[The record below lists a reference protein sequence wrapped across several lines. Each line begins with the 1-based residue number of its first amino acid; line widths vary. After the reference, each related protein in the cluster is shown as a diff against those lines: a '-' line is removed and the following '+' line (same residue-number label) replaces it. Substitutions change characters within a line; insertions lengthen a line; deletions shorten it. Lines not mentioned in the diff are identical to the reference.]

1 MDLGRA
7 FLATTLASLV
17 VSAAIGI
24 VFLLLGDFGPTHQ
37 NILLTALVVGG
48 FSLTGWASV
57 TREGSWWM
65 WPLRP
70 LGAATSTVA
79 LVVVVLRIWHLV
91 EDANDF
97 WRVLVTLTVLAFS
110 LAHLSLLAGYRPD
123 SRLVWV
129 WRAGAMLAAVAVA
142 FLIIGGMWGYIDT
155 DGEGFYLRLLGIVGI
170 LDLMGTLALFPLS
183 RLAGKS
189 GKSGGQGSGRA
200 RSSLRA
206 ARQR

>member
-7 FLATTLASLV
+7 FLVTSLASLLV
-17 VSAAIGI
+17 RAALGI
-24 VFLLLGDFGPTHQ
+24 VFLLIGDFGPTHQ
-37 NILLTALVVGG
+37 NILLTAVVVGG

-57 TREGSWWM
+57 AREGSWWM
-65 WPLRP
+65 WPLRR

-79 LVVVVLRIWHLV
+79 LVVVVLRIWNLV
-91 EDANDF
+91 EDAHEF

-110 LAHLSLLAGYRPD
+110 LAHLSLLAGYRPNG
-123 SRLVWV
+123 RLVWV
-129 WRAGAMLAAVAVA
+129 WRAGAMVAAIAVAL
-142 FLIIGGMWGYIDT
+142 LIIGGMWGYIDT
-155 DGEGFYLRLLGIVGI
+155 EGEGFYLQLLGIAGI

-183 RLAGKS
+183 RLTGKS
-189 GKSGGQGSGRA
+189 GKPGGQGAGRA

>member
-91 EDANDF
+91 EDAHDF

-129 WRAGAMLAAVAVA
+129 WRAGAMLAVAAVA

-155 DGEGFYLRLLGIVGI
+155 DGEGFYLRLLGIVAI